1 LKTAVQDVG
10 GKVIGIQGI
19 CWDVT
24 ARKLA
29 EEELAYERYLLHS
42 LMDTIPDSIYF
53 KDRESRFI
61 RINKAMRLRKE
72 IIDPANKRDAIAF
85 SDPAEAVGK
94 TDFDFFTEEHARQA
108 YEDEQEI
115 MRTGQ
120 PIVDTEEKE
129 TWRDGQVTWVSTT
142 KMPLRDPQGLIIG
155 TFGISR
161 DITERRQVSEA
172 LARERDLLHALMDNL
187 PDGIY
192 FKDTAGRFLRI
203 NRFLAEYFGLSDPA
217 EVVGKTDFDFF
228 TEEYA
233 GTTRA
238 AELDIIRTGRP
249 LVGIEERE
257 TWPDGRERWISS
269 TKVPFRDRE
278 GKIIGILGVSRTI
291 TGRGRAE
298 PNAAADGGRDAGF
311 SESQGSQCRRRC

>member
-1 LKTAVQDVG
+1 VLQDIEEHLSVQAKGKCYMHTLKTGVQDVG

-61 RINKAMRLRKE
+61 RINKAVRLRK
-72 IIDPANKRDAIAF
+72 DIAM
-85 SDPAEAVGK
+85 SDPAETLGK

-129 TWRDGQVTWVSTT
+129 TWPDGQVTWVSTT
-142 KMPLRDPQGLIIG
+142 KMPLRDPQGHIIG

-161 DITERRQVSEA
+161 DITERKQVAEA

-203 NRFLAEYFGLSDPA
+203 NRFLAEY
-217 EVVGKTDFDFF
+217 
-228 TEEYA
+228 
-233 GTTRA
+233 
-238 AELDIIRTGRP
+238 
-249 LVGIEERE
+249 
-257 TWPDGRERWISS
+257 
-269 TKVPFRDRE
+269 
-278 GKIIGILGVSRTI
+278 
-291 TGRGRAE
+291 
-298 PNAAADGGRDAGF
+298 
-311 SESQGSQCRRRC
+311 